1 MDYAAARFKMVENQ
15 VRTNRVTDPLVIAA
29 LNELPR
35 ETFLPDSLKGVAY
48 VDEDIPLGGGRYL
61 MEPLATALILQTAE
75 IEPEDKILVVACGT
89 GYLAAAAARI
99 GRVVVALEEDSNIAA
114 GARENISQTGAS
126 AVTVVEGRLAEG
138 YPPEAPYDVI
148 LFNGA
153 AADVP
158 SAILDQLAEGAG
170 WWPSSPPNTD
180 LAGERYFIESAAPF
194 RAGSPSIVPFLCS
207 LPLHPCP
214 GSSSER
220 RRRSAET
227 RYPYRFQFD
236 RRDPAC
242 QRQAVR

>member
-158 SAILDQLAEGAG
+158 SAILDQLAEGGRLVAIIAAEHG
-170 WWPSSPPNTD
+170 LGRGTVFYRIGGTVSRRVAFDSSVPL
-180 LAGERYFIESAAPF
+180 LAAFAPM
-194 RAGSPSIVPFLCS
+194 P
-207 LPLHPCP
+207 
-214 GSSSER
+214 
-220 RRRSAET
+220 
-227 RYPYRFQFD
+227 RFQF
-236 RRDPAC
+236 
-242 QRQAVR
+242 